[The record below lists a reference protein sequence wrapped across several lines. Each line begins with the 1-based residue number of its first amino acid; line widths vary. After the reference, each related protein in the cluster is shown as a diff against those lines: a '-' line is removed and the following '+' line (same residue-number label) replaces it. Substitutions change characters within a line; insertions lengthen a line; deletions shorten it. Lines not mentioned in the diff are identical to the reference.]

1 MADELLQMLE
11 SAARSKDYQIL
22 TELKDQNRGM
32 ILLLLEKI
40 AHTGNRK
47 FIPLLEEW
55 QEIDYK
61 KVEQAIQHV
70 INRLNK
76 HKHPGKPEQ
85 ELNSGK

>member
-11 SAARSKDYQIL
+11 SAARGKDYQIL
-22 TELKDQNRGM
+22 TELKVRNRGM

-47 FIPLLEEW
+47 FIPLLKEW

-61 KVEQAIQHV
+61 KVKLAIQHV

-76 HKHPGKPEQ
+76 